1 MHGYCMLSNGSNDV
15 RTVGIRGI
23 GRPGTPVAKA
33 IYNKIANQFESS
45 FFLANVREMSKQNRA
60 VEQQE
65 TLLSQIQER
74 KFIAGNLYPGIDA
87 IRDRLCTKKV
97 LIDIDD
103 IFQTL
108 ISRFRLKSLATLLLT
123 AYEKLEAF
131 PDIVEEMPC
140 FEKVGQIEDTYIV
153 FHELL
158 AIPLDQVHACSYKIP
173 DTA

>member
-1 MHGYCMLSNGSNDV
+1 MWIIRNGRTKEAFWRISAFISMFKFVDKVLNILGRTFLHVADYPVGLDSHMHGYCMLSNGSNDV

-23 GRPGTPVAKA
+23 GRTGTPVAKA

-103 IFQTL
+103 VSL
-108 ISRFRLKSLATLLLT
+108 MNRLPW
-123 AYEKLEAF
+123 YR
-131 PDIVEEMPC
+131 
-140 FEKVGQIEDTYIV
+140 Q
-153 FHELL
+153 
-158 AIPLDQVHACSYKIP
+158 
-173 DTA
+173 